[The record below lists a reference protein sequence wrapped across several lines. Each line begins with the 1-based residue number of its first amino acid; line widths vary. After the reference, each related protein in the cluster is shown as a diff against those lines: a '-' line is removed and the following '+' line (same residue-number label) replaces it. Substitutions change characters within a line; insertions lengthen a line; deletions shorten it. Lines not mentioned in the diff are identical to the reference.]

1 MKGGA
6 SPITALAVISKYEKR
21 EFVVAGNSK
30 GNISIWDCKNSVR
43 LISFDTHKAAILCII
58 EDRGRI
64 FASGSDSLIVCIA
77 ESEPLRWKV
86 QNSERAQSHDVL
98 AL

>member
-43 LISFDTHKAAILCII
+43 LISFDTHKAAILSI
-58 EDRGRI
+58 
-64 FASGSDSLIVCIA
+64 
-77 ESEPLRWKV
+77 K
-86 QNSERAQSHDVL
+86 
-98 AL
+98 